1 MYLWGFSQHK
11 SVNGY
16 HQLTRII
23 IGVDG
28 LDGGEGGL
36 GVEKEYS
43 QLYHATETRMF
54 FCRNVSLSNLQSC
67 M

>member
-1 MYLWGFSQHK
+1 MYLLGLSRPK
-11 SVNGY
+11 SVHGY

-28 LDGGEGGL
+28 QDEGEGGL
-36 GVEKEYS
+36 RVEKEYS
-43 QLYHATETRMF
+43 QLCHATVNRMF

>member
-1 MYLWGFSQHK
+1 MYLLGLSRHK
-11 SVNGY
+11 SVHGY

-28 LDGGEGGL
+28 RDGGEGGL

-43 QLYHATETRMF
+43 QLCHATETRMF
-54 FCRNVSLSNLQSC
+54 FL
-67 M
+67 

>member
-1 MYLWGFSQHK
+1 MYLLGLSRPK
-11 SVNGY
+11 SVHGY

-28 LDGGEGGL
+28 RDGGEGGL

-43 QLYHATETRMF
+43 QLCHATETRMF
-54 FCRNVSLSNLQSC
+54 FFRNVSLSNVQSC

>member
-1 MYLWGFSQHK
+1 MYLWGLSQHK
-11 SVNGY
+11 SVHGY

-28 LDGGEGGL
+28 RDGGEEGL

-43 QLYHATETRMF
+43 QLCHATETRMF
-54 FCRNVSLSNLQSC
+54 FCRNVSLSNVQSC

>member
-1 MYLWGFSQHK
+1 MYLWGLSQHK
-11 SVNGY
+11 SVHGY

-28 LDGGEGGL
+28 RDGGEGGL

-43 QLYHATETRMF
+43 QLCHATETRMF
-54 FCRNVSLSNLQSC
+54 FL
-67 M
+67 